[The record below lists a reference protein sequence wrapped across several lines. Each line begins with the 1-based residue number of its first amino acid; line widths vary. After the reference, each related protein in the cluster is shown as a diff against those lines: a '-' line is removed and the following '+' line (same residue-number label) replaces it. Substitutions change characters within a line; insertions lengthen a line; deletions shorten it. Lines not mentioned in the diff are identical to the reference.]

1 MSGSYKGD
9 IHFESVLAYEKS
21 GTFEPA
27 TKEHAQRNTP
37 KPKKPSTMNEKSAK
51 GLRDSIA
58 YAVAAVEYAINTGDY
73 SLIQQSNMDKVEQNY
88 YLDPETKEKLE
99 KVRNGKR
106 WVDNAKFTYTLDT
119 EVPDSEGEYYSWD
132 RTFSVDYG
140 AFEVN
145 DGNAEELVP
154 GGAKVTKKFTGRL
167 LAEYKHGVWEVLGVV
182 TQIKEEG
189 EESTSSPSAS
199 SKV

>member
-9 IHFESVLAYEKS
+9 INFESVLEYEKS

-58 YAVAAVEYAINTGDY
+58 YAVAAVELCRIKYRGDY
-73 SLIQQSNMDKVEQNY
+73 SLIQQSNMDKVSRTIFRPRDQ
-88 YLDPETKEKLE
+88 EKLE

-154 GGAKVTKKFTGRL
+154 GGAKVTKSLRDVCL
-167 LAEYKHGVWEVLGVV
+167 P
-182 TQIKEEG
+182 
-189 EESTSSPSAS
+189 STSM
-199 SKV
+199 VCGRF